1 MQLTPE
7 QIRRELTSLAR
18 RAREA
23 SLVLSR
29 LSAKEKNEAL
39 TAMSAA
45 LRRNAA
51 TILSENARDL
61 AAGKENGLSDAM
73 LDRLALSEERIEGM
87 AKGIEKLVALPD
99 PIGKSEGWQHENGM
113 KILRTRV
120 PLGVIGIVY
129 EARPNVTSDAAALCF
144 KSANAV
150 VLRGGKEAL
159 NSNAAVVSALRG
171 ALKACG
177 LPEEAICLIEST
189 DREYTKTL
197 LTLTGEIDA
206 VIPRGGA
213 GLIRAVREGAR
224 VPVIET
230 GAGNCHLYVHA
241 DADLSVAEDVLVNAK
256 VSRPSVCNAVEHLLV
271 HKDAAEAFLP
281 RAFSAMKTYGVTVRG
296 CEATRAILPELEPVT
311 EDDFATEYNDLVLS
325 VKVVESLDEATRH
338 INAFGTRHSET
349 IITKSLSASAEF
361 GARVDAACI
370 YTNASSR
377 FTDGEEF
384 GFGAEIGISTQKLHA
399 RGPMGLNELTTVKY
413 LISGD
418 GQTRGTPP
426 RR

>member
-1 MQLTPE
+1 MQQTPE
-7 QIRRELTSLAR
+7 LIRSELTSLAR

-23 SLVLSR
+23 SLFLSR
-29 LSAKEKNEAL
+29 LSAGEKNAAL
-39 TAMSAA
+39 TAMAGA
-45 LRRNAA
+45 LRKHTAA
-51 TILSENARDL
+51 ILSGNTRDL

-73 LDRLALSEERIEGM
+73 LDRLALSEERIEAM

-113 KILRTRV
+113 KISRVRV

-159 NSNAAVVSALRG
+159 HSNAAIVAALRG
-171 ALKACG
+171 ALKECA
-177 LPEEAICLIEST
+177 LPEDAVSLIEST

-213 GLIRAVREGAR
+213 GLIRAVRDLSR

-230 GAGNCHLYVHA
+230 GAGNCHLYVHS

-271 HKDAAEAFLP
+271 HKDAAKAFLP
-281 RAFSAMKTYGVTVRG
+281 RALSAMNAYGVTVRG
-296 CEATRAILPELEPVT
+296 CEKTRAVLPEIEPVT
-311 EDDFATEYNDLVLS
+311 EEDFATEYNDLVLS